1 MHIEF
6 FVEEESAERA
16 LDILVPKILGFDPTF
31 RIHTFQGKMDLL
43 KNLPAR
49 LKGYQT
55 WLPDDW
61 RIVVLI
67 DEDRQDCVELKENLE
82 RAAHDAGLLTRSMA
96 RAGQGVDIRWLAS
109 RITRGEAHNDD
120 SGRRFRVLN
129 RLAVEELEAWFFGDV
144 EAIVSAYPKVSRRLG
159 SQERYRDP
167 DAIPGGTG
175 EALERVLKGKG
186 YYRTGLP
193 KREIAHRIAE
203 HMNPDL
209 NRSRSFQIFR
219 DGLRELVTE

>member
-6 FVEEESAERA
+6 FVEEESAEKA

-61 RIVVLI
+61 RMVVLI
-67 DEDRQDCVELKENLE
+67 DEDRQDCVELKEKLE
-82 RAAHDAGLLTRSMA
+82 KASQDAGLLTRSMA
-96 RAGQGVDIRWLAS
+96 RAGQGVDIRRLAS
-109 RITRGEAHNDD
+109 RIMRGEAHNDD
-120 SGRRFRVLN
+120 SGHRFRVLN
-129 RLAVEELEAWFFGDV
+129 RIAIEELEAWFFGDV
-144 EAIVSAYPKVSRRLG
+144 EAIVSAYPKVSPHLG
-159 SQERYRDP
+159 TREKYRDP
-167 DAIPGGTG
+167 DAIPGGTW
-175 EALERVLKGKG
+175 ESLERVLKGKG

-193 KREIAHRIAE
+193 KREVAQRIAE
-203 HMNPDL
+203 QMNPDR

-219 DGLRELVTE
+219 DGLRELVIE